1 MDRIFLSMFLKI
13 KKMKKNL
20 LLLLFIMVSAV
31 SSAQF
36 TVWEDDF
43 DDADASDWILLDKD
57 GNGSNWIAR
66 KNIKLDENNAIVD
79 GTASVLG
86 NYNIDLATASPLETL
101 EDNLAISPVQDLS
114 FYSGTVTLVLNAQP
128 SAYDSNQELSVYGST
143 SPDPAT
149 FTLIGKINLERLT
162 IDEPEFKDYSIDI
175 SQFSGQASVYIAL
188 GNNTTTGFIGYE
200 IDKVSVIAQALLGVD
215 DVELGAK
222 VCKLNQNPVQENLE
236 LELGEQFQT
245 EETTV
250 KIYNSIGLLVKETPY
265 KKENLS
271 VGELAQ
277 GVYFLLISDNNNT
290 TGKLKFIKK

>member
-1 MDRIFLSMFLKI
+1 
-13 KKMKKNL
+13 MKKNL

-66 KNIKLDENNAIVD
+66 KNIKLDENNVIVD

-114 FYSGTVTLVLNAQP
+114 FYSGKVSLVLNAQP

-143 SPDPAT
+143 SPDPAS
-149 FTLIGKINLERLT
+149 FTLIGKIILERLT

-175 SQFSGQASVYIAL
+175 SQFSGQSAVYIAL

-200 IDKVSVIAQALLGVD
+200 IDKVTINAEALLGLD
-215 DVELGAK
+215 DLESAANI
-222 VCKLNQNPVQENLE
+222 CRLNQNPVQEYLD

-265 KKENLS
+265 KKDNLT

-277 GVYFLLISDNNNT
+277 GVYFLLVSNNNRT
-290 TGKLKFIKK
+290 AKLKFIKK